1 MGNNLQKIILY
12 LTINTENLKFYV
24 GLHECDPDVYD
35 YYLGDGCY
43 ANDPSTYNRRKLPLA
58 FAIRSNGVSKF
69 KRIILGVYDNMK
81 DAEKAEKAIVT
92 EDFVKRT
99 DNYNTIAKSKSKSV
113 KKSTNPNTIKQWSKT
128 GELINEFT
136 SVEEA
141 SEKLD
146 IPKRTIV
153 NSLFR
158 RGSKSGYYFTNPN
171 EDFSDIKNKSKIDF
185 STFYCYDDKG
195 YVCKEYHDLQEA
207 MNDTGAKLNALKRA
221 IFKEKKYK
229 HLRWSLK
236 KYENIFRKHCRPV
249 AQYDVD
255 GNLIK
260 RYRSINECRKSFPNV
275 LDVLN
280 GEIDS
285 IDGYIFKFV
294 S

>member
-24 GLHECDPDVYD
+24 GLHECDPNVYD

-128 GELINEFT
+128 GELINEFA

-207 MNDTGAKLNALKRA
+207 ISIQTVIQESLEHLKDNSAENAETNLSNLLTSIEQKIDTLQYEQRTLDIYYKELQKLIMGSIALMEQIILKMILR
-221 IFKEKKYK
+221 IFNSYF
-229 HLRWSLK
+229 LR
-236 KYENIFRKHCRPV
+236 
-249 AQYDVD
+249 
-255 GNLIK
+255 
-260 RYRSINECRKSFPNV
+260 
-275 LDVLN
+275 
-280 GEIDS
+280 
-285 IDGYIFKFV
+285 
-294 S
+294 